1 MKKFKSFFKY
11 IKSNSKTPRGKA
23 IAFFGFYFIFFIVVI
38 MMVRFN
44 SSNETDEVVTPK
56 FDFSLIEANNYHFHY
71 QDVLGNSTTIYDG
84 DRYNDSS
91 LFTKSDSVNSLSIY
105 SSGSIY
111 LGKDSSGSYV
121 MIDNPYLFPELK
133 DLNFIKKML
142 NKATYISTGNLKKTY
157 QISTTTLVSIFD
169 NQEID
174 LDHMPNT
181 IVVTT
186 NSDGQ
191 IYKLEYDF
199 SSYSIYRGH
208 GAYQGSLLYSN
219 FSNVPEIVK
228 PV

>member
-44 SSNETDEVVTPK
+44 SSIETDE
-56 FDFSLIEANNYHFHY
+56 A
-71 QDVLGNSTTIYDG
+71 
-84 DRYNDSS
+84 
-91 LFTKSDSVNSLSIY
+91 VNSLSIY

-174 LDHMPNT
+174 LDDMPNT

>member
-1 MKKFKSFFKY
+1 MKDFFKDM
-11 IKSNSKTPRGKA
+11 KSNLKTPRGKA
-23 IAFFGFYFIFFIVVI
+23 IAYLTFYFIFFVVI
-38 MMVRFN
+38 IVMIR
-44 SSNETDEVVTPK
+44 SNHSVETNEVVTPK
-56 FDFSLIEANNYHFHY
+56 FDFSLIESNNYHFHY
-71 QDVLGNSTTIYDG
+71 QDVLGNGTTVYDG
-84 DRYNDSS
+84 DRNQDNS
-91 LFTKSDSVNSLSIY
+91 LFTKSDSVNSLNVY

-111 LGKDSSGSYV
+111 LGRDNSGLYV

-133 DLNFIKKML
+133 DLDSIKKIL
-142 NKATYISTGNLKKTY
+142 NKATYISTSNLRKTY

-174 LDHMPNT
+174 LDDMPNT

-199 SSYSIYRGH
+199 SSYSIYRGY

-219 FSNVPEIVK
+219 FSNIPEIEK

>member
-1 MKKFKSFFKY
+1 MKDFFKDM
-11 IKSNSKTPRGKA
+11 KSNLKTSRGKA
-23 IAFFGFYFIFFIVVI
+23 IAYLAFYFIFFIVIIVMI
-38 MMVRFN
+38 R
-44 SSNETDEVVTPK
+44 SNPSDETNEVVTPK

-71 QDVLGNSTTIYDG
+71 QDVLGNGTTVYDG
-84 DRYNDSS
+84 DRNQDNS

-111 LGKDSSGSYV
+111 LGKDSSGAYV

-133 DLNFIKKML
+133 DLDSIKKVL
-142 NKATYISTGNLKKTY
+142 NKATYISTSNLRKTY

-174 LDHMPNT
+174 LDDMPNT

-191 IYKLEYDF
+191 IYKIEYDF
-199 SSYSIYRGH
+199 SSYSIYRGY

-219 FSNVPEIVK
+219 FSNIPEIEK

>member
-1 MKKFKSFFKY
+1 
-11 IKSNSKTPRGKA
+11 
-23 IAFFGFYFIFFIVVI
+23 
-38 MMVRFN
+38 MVRLN
-44 SSNETDEVVTPK
+44 PSTESDEVVVTK

-84 DRYNDSS
+84 DRNKDSS
-91 LFTKSDSVNSLSIY
+91 LFTKSDLTGSLNIY

-111 LGKDSSGSYV
+111 LGRDKSGLYV

-133 DLNFIKKML
+133 DLDSIKKML
-142 NKATYISTGNLKKTY
+142 DKATYISTSNLKKTY

-174 LDHMPNT
+174 LDDMPNT

-199 SSYSIYRGH
+199 SSYSIYRGY

-219 FSNVPEIVK
+219 FSNIPEIEK

>member
-1 MKKFKSFFKY
+1 MKNSKDFFKN
-11 IKSNSKTPRGKA
+11 ITENLNTPRGKA
-23 IAFFGFYFIFFIVVI
+23 IVYLIFYFIFFIVIVGMI
-38 MMVRFN
+38 R
-44 SSNETDEVVTPK
+44 SNYSTETDEVVTSK
-56 FDFSLIEANNYHFHY
+56 FDFSLIETNNYHFHY
-71 QDVLGNSTTIYDG
+71 QDVLGNGTIIYDG

-111 LGKDSSGSYV
+111 LGKDNNGLYV

-133 DLNFIKKML
+133 DLDSIKKML
-142 NKATYISTGNLKKTY
+142 NKATYISTDNLKKTY

-169 NQEID
+169 KQEID
-174 LDHMPNT
+174 LDDMPNT

-199 SSYSIYRGH
+199 SSYSIYRGY

-219 FSNVPEIVK
+219 FSNIPEIEK

>member
-1 MKKFKSFFKY
+1 MKNSKFKDVKE
-11 IKSNSKTPRGKA
+11 KLKTPRGKA
-23 IAFFGFYFIFFIVVI
+23 IAYLTFYLFFFIIVI
-38 MMVRFN
+38 AMVRSN
-44 SSNETDEVVTPK
+44 PSVEKDDSTVSSK

-84 DRYNDSS
+84 DRNKDSS
-91 LFTKSDSVNSLSIY
+91 LFTKSDLTGSLNIY

-111 LGKDSSGSYV
+111 LGRDNSGLYV

-133 DLNFIKKML
+133 DLDSIKKML
-142 NKATYISTGNLKKTY
+142 DKATYISTSNLKKTY

-174 LDHMPNT
+174 LDDMPNT

-199 SSYSIYRGH
+199 SSYSIYRGY

-219 FSNVPEIVK
+219 FSNIPEIEK

>member
-1 MKKFKSFFKY
+1 MKNSKDFFKN
-11 IKSNSKTPRGKA
+11 IKNILKTPRGKA
-23 IAFFGFYFIFFIVVI
+23 ISFFSFYLIFFIVIIVMIRSNPSTLDDDVI
-38 MMVRFN
+38 
-44 SSNETDEVVTPK
+44 TPK
-56 FDFSLIEANNYHFHY
+56 FDFSLIESNNYHFHY
-71 QDVLGNSTTIYDG
+71 QDVLGNSSIIYDG
-84 DRYNDSS
+84 DRNNDSA

-111 LGKDSSGSYV
+111 LGKGTNNEYV

-133 DLNFIKKML
+133 DLDSIKKML

-157 QISTTTLVSIFD
+157 QISTTTLVSLFD
-169 NQEID
+169 NKEID
-174 LDHMPNT
+174 LDDMPNT

-199 SSYSIYRGH
+199 SSYSIYRGY
-208 GAYQGSLLYSN
+208 GAYQSSLLYSN
-219 FSNVPEIVK
+219 FSNVPEIEK